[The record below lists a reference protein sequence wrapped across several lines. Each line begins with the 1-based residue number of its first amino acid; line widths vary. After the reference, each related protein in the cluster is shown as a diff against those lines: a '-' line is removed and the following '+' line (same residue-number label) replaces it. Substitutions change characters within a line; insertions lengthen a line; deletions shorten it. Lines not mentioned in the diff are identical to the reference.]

1 MTIELGPYRI
11 EIASDFG
18 PRITS
23 LRRGDGREQFVSLG
37 ERSALEHAGGN
48 YEFRG
53 GHRLWAAPEDPRVTY
68 AADSHDCVITQE
80 DGVVTV
86 SAPQD
91 GAGLVK
97 EITVAAEDE
106 TLIVQHRLTSA
117 SEAGPTVAAWAITQ
131 LPLGGTAILPLEAE
145 DTSPLPNRYL
155 VLWPFTSIED
165 RRVTFCDEAVEM
177 RALDGPQL
185 KLGVGPSPGRLGY
198 YQDGIVFIKEI
209 ESAADR
215 HVPDFGAAGQVYIGR
230 GFCELESVGGLTD
243 LSNGGAAVLRERW
256 TISEC
261 ADLDAAVQLTVG

>member
-1 MTIELGPYRI
+1 MTIELGPYRV
-11 EIASDFG
+11 EIASEFG
-18 PRITS
+18 PRIIS
-23 LRRGDGREQFVSLG
+23 LRLGDGREQFVSLG
-37 ERSALEHAGGN
+37 EESMLEHPGGS

-68 AADSHDCVITQE
+68 ASDSHDCVISQE
-80 DGVVTV
+80 DGLVTV
-86 SAPQD
+86 KAPQD

-97 EITVAAEDE
+97 EITVAVEDA
-106 TLIVQHRLTSA
+106 TLVVEHRMTSA
-117 SEAGPTVAAWAITQ
+117 SEVGPTVAAWAITQ

-165 RRVTFCDEAVEM
+165 RRMTFCDDAVEI

-198 YQDGIVFIKEI
+198 YQDGSVFIKEI

-261 ADLDAAVQLTVG
+261 ADLDAAIQLTVG